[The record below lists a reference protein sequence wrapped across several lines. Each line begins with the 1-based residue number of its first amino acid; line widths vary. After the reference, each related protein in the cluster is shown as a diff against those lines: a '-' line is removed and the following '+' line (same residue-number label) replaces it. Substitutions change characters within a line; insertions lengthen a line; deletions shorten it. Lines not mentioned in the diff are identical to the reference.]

1 MSKMKIFLTKTL
13 YTFLAIVIATG
24 GFSFS
29 PATPALADDPVNPF
43 VNINTPVGVTGGRY
57 GTSFSPNA
65 TYLAV
70 SGRPAKVYKRNCG
83 ATYNEVA
90 SLSDAYGT
98 VSWDAAFSPD
108 GTYVAL
114 GLAGYP
120 YVSFYKRSGDSFSQL
135 ADPAAL
141 PPNTCTYAAWS
152 PDGTYAAFTCNS
164 NPRLIIY
171 KRSGDTFT
179 KLPDPAFLPTWRAY
193 SPSFSPDGT
202 QLAVGS
208 GESPFVV
215 IYSRSGDTFTKI
227 ADPAVLPTGNGI
239 GVAYSPTGNYLAV
252 AHWNTPFIT
261 IYSRSGSTFT
271 KLANPA
277 GLPPEGGTGVAW
289 SHDAAYLAMVSGRDA
304 PVLTM
309 YQRSVNTFTRLAN
322 PYVVPGEWSQWL
334 RFGYDSV
341 SGADFLAVPYEWGL
355 LMYSLNVVPPCDL
368 ATNAATYVS
377 GTTAQLNARLG
388 EAGSGRYNGDPAG
401 GYPNYGCALSFEYGL
416 DTGYGST
423 AVGDP
428 PKTNGTSN
436 FSSALSG
443 LSNLTTYHYRARAVT
458 AAGTAL
464 GSDMTFTTTAAP
476 PTVLSAAT
484 NSTGKVITVTF
495 SKAMSNPA
503 GKQAQFS
510 YGVNGA
516 GTWPFET
523 AALNADNTKVELTIS
538 PSYNLIAYG
547 KTVTL
552 NYTLGTITSADGGPL
567 QSFTGQA
574 VTNNMPRPPD
584 PPTVVSAVTNV
595 AGTVITVVFDKAM
608 ANPAGKQAQFKYQ
621 IGGGADQPFSVAALN
636 ADTTKIDLT
645 CSGTAIAFGNTV
657 TLLYSSG
664 TVAAADGGV
673 LASFSG
679 RAVTNN
685 MMAPPTVASAAT
697 NTEGTVIT
705 VTFSKAMA
713 DPAGKQGQFYYSIV
727 PQGNYNFT
735 AAALNVDPTRID
747 LTCETPVPNG
757 HVIRVSYGPG
767 TVTAADGGKLG
778 NFYDQNVTNNVPM
791 PGPTF
796 VSATTNTA
804 GSNITITFS
813 KDMADPTG
821 KQAQFT
827 YQVNGGAVQ
836 SFSAAALVVNQASK
850 ILLTRSGAAFTYAD
864 TITVNYTK
872 GTVLGQDGSVLQSFS
887 ARPVT
892 NAMTTPP
899 LFVSAITGQGWFGS
913 GILVT
918 FNKDMSGPT
927 KTQYKFKVNGG
938 AEQSFTNA
946 YNYGGPVLALQYTA
960 GAIVEGDTVT
970 VSYTRGTQQ
979 SYDGGVL
986 ESFTDQPVS
995 NNFGQAPALMAA
1007 SVPLPGNPMSLNF
1020 NKFMANPAGK
1030 QGQFSY
1036 KINGGTAQAF
1046 SAAVLYGADN
1056 SQIDLT
1062 STTPNIAYGD
1072 TVTVSYVKGTVAAQD
1087 GGELASFT
1095 DQPVTNPMRVP
1106 PTFQSSETNDT
1117 AIYIRILFST
1127 TGEMASATGK
1137 HGEFSYSING
1147 GGPQPFYL
1155 ATTSGRYIYLYCTT
1169 ANILPGDSVTVSYTR
1184 GSVENSVG
1192 GVLASFSNRAVTN
1205 QRLAPVVTHAAS
1217 DAAGSTITLNFS
1229 KTMSDPTGKEGE
1241 FTYKINGG
1249 SAQAFSAI
1257 TFGGGGGPP
1266 DTTQYVLTLGGT
1278 GIFSGN
1284 TVTLSYAGTVTSS
1297 GGDPLASFT
1306 DRAVINNVGSPAF
1319 VSAATDTSGTI
1330 ITITFNMD
1338 MADPSAVFEHFSY
1351 KVNGG
1356 APGFARPGLNF
1367 TDINKIDLD
1376 CSMSGLPAIAFGDT
1390 VTVKYVQGDAPNVSA
1405 ANTNLLDSF
1414 ADFQAVTNNVPDPN
1428 LKAITSFTIPLQ
1440 VGPTVINEG
1449 AHTVTV
1455 TMPSGTD
1462 RAALVPTITHTGASV
1477 SPASGVA
1484 HDFTTNPQSYTVT
1497 AANTTTQ
1504 AYAVTVNIQ
1513 AGPAARVRVETAAD
1527 GSGTVA
1533 PAQNVPSGSSITV
1546 YAISRD
1552 TSDIFIA
1559 NVAATAW
1566 SMQSVTGGVVSGN
1579 LVPAGDSK
1587 SAVFTGLLPG
1597 TGQIRA
1603 TSGALTPTN
1612 SGTQT
1617 VTPGTATQVRVETA
1631 ANGSG
1636 TLVPEQT
1643 IIKGDSITVYAI
1655 TRDVNDNFIA
1665 NVAAGMW
1672 SLENKTG
1679 GVADGDL
1686 VPAGDSKSAVFTGN
1700 ESGTARI
1707 RATSGAVTPTDSGT
1721 LTVTAGT
1728 STKIQVETAA
1738 DGSGTVV
1745 PAQGMITGSSI
1756 TVYAITRTAGDGFVA
1771 NVAADSWS
1779 LQSATGGVAA
1789 GDLVAA
1795 GDSKSATFTGHLV
1808 GTAQVRAASGAL
1820 MPTNSGT
1827 LTVVAGAASKVRVET
1842 AADGSGAVVPAQ
1854 VIVTGS
1860 SITVYSISRDA
1871 NDNFIANV
1879 AANTWS
1885 LQDKTGGV
1893 ADGDLVPAGD
1903 MKSAVFSGHTPGSA
1917 AIRATSGALA
1927 AIDSGTLTVS
1937 ASAPT
1942 QIKVETAA
1950 DGSGGLLPPQDIAA
1964 GSSVTG
1970 YAITRDA
1977 SNNFIANVAAT
1988 WSLQAITGGVVAG
2001 DLVPTGDGKSAVFTG
2016 HVPGTARIRVASGA
2030 LTPTDSGRLNV
2041 TAGAAAKVRVETAAN
2056 GSGTVAPA
2064 QYVGIGS
2071 SITMYC
2077 ITRDAGDNFVAN
2089 EAATAWSLQDKTGGV
2104 VDGDLVPAGDMK
2116 SAVFTGHVAGTARA
2130 RATSGALPATDSGT
2144 LTVTAIPPPAVTAVN
2159 PNSGQQGQTIA
2170 AVAITGTNL
2179 TGATVVDFGAGIT
2192 VNSYTVN
2199 GATQITASVTIA
2211 AGAAPGTRNIAIT
2224 TGGGTG
2230 TGNNLF
2236 TVTVPAPA
2244 PTITSVSP
2252 TSAAQGQT
2260 VTVTITGANLTGAT
2274 AVNFGAGVTVSSF
2287 TVNSPTQITVS
2298 ISIATDAAAGARN
2311 ISVTTPAGT
2320 GTWAGSFTIEQ
2331 GQSMIG
2337 TGTGSASG
2345 SGTYGSGTSTSTT
2358 TTVTPPVSLPNVH
2371 SMSAS
2376 INTTATAPGET
2387 VEVSTIVANTGNAS
2401 GTSMVRVYVNGKEAG
2416 SQPVTLAPGQS
2427 RVVKFSIPASEP
2439 GVNNITVNGVSAG
2452 SFTVQDNRVSDFIF
2466 WASSAMVILALILA
2480 VIYTWRRREGYYD

>member
-1 MSKMKIFLTKTL
+1 MKIFLTKTL
-13 YTFLAIVIATG
+13 YSFLALVIATS
-24 GFSFS
+24 GFSFN
-29 PATPALADDPVNPF
+29 PATPARADDPANPF
-43 VNINTPVGVTGGRY
+43 VNISSPVSLGGRY

-65 TYLAV
+65 AYMAV

-120 YVSFYKRSGDSFSQL
+120 YVSFYKRSGDSFNQL

-152 PDGTYAAFTCNS
+152 PDGTYAAFSCNS

-208 GESPFVV
+208 GESPFIV

-252 AHWNTPFIT
+252 AHWETPFIT

-277 GLPPEGGTGVAW
+277 GLPPGDGTGVAW
-289 SHDAAYLAMVSGRDA
+289 SHDATYLAMVSGRTA
-304 PVLTM
+304 PVLAT
-309 YQRSVNTFTRLAN
+309 YQRSGDTFSRLAS
-322 PYVVPGEWSQWL
+322 PYVVPGEWSQWV

-355 LMYSLNVVPPCDL
+355 LMYSLNVIPPCDL

-401 GYPNYGCALSFEYGL
+401 GYTNYGCALSFEYGL
-416 DTGYGST
+416 TPSYGST
-423 AVGDP
+423 AAGDP
-428 PKTNGTSN
+428 PKTNGASN

-523 AALNADNTKVELTIS
+523 AALNADSTKIELTIS

-552 NYTLGTITSADGGPL
+552 NYTLGTVTSADGGPL

-595 AGTVITVVFDKAM
+595 AGTVITVAFDKAM

-621 IGGGADQPFSVAALN
+621 IGGGADQPFSSATLD
-636 ADTTKIDLT
+636 ADTTRINLT
-645 CSGTAIAFGNTV
+645 CSGTAIAFGNIV

-735 AAALNVDPTRID
+735 AAALNPDNTKID
-747 LTCETPVPNG
+747 LMCETLVPNG

-778 NFYDQNVTNNVPM
+778 NFYDQNVTNNVPL

-836 SFSAAALVVNQASK
+836 SFSAAALVINQASK

-913 GILVT
+913 AILVT
-918 FNKDMSGPT
+918 FNRAMGGAWGK
-927 KTQYKFKVNGG
+927 QAQFKFKVNGT
-938 AEQSFTNA
+938 EKSFTA
-946 YNYGGPVLALQYTA
+946 ADNYGNESPIIYLAYTD
-960 GAIVEGDTVT
+960 GAIAAGDTVT
-970 VSYTRGTQQ
+970 ISYTRGTMED
-979 SYDGGVL
+979 YYGGVL

-995 NNFGQAPALMAA
+995 NNFGQAPVLMAA
-1007 SVPLPGNPMSLNF
+1007 TVPAPPSVGRTISLF
-1020 NKFMANPAGK
+1020 FSKFMEDPAGK

-1036 KINGGTAQAF
+1036 RINGGTAQPF
-1046 SAAVLYGADN
+1046 SAAALQSADH
-1056 SQIDLT
+1056 SVVDLT
-1062 STTPNIAYGD
+1062 CPTPYISYGD
-1072 TVTVSYVKGTVAAQD
+1072 TVTVSYVKGTVAAAD
-1087 GGELASFT
+1087 GGLLASFT
-1095 DQPVTNPMRVP
+1095 DQPVTNNMVAP
-1106 PTFQSSETNDT
+1106 PTFVSAETSDT
-1117 AIYIRILFST
+1117 ANFIHIYFSKNI
-1127 TGEMASATGK
+1127 ADPSAK
-1137 HGEFSYSING
+1137 FGEFSYSING
-1147 GGPQPFYL
+1147 GVPQPFNF
-1155 ATTSGRYIYLYCTT
+1155 ASGADKRVTLYCTT
-1169 ANILPGDSVTVSYTR
+1169 VNILPGDTVTVSYTR
-1184 GSVENSVG
+1184 GTVVGTAG
-1192 GVLASFSNRAVTN
+1192 GVLASFSNQPVTN
-1205 QRLAPVVTHAAS
+1205 KRLAPVVTHAAS

-1257 TFGGGGGPP
+1257 AYGTSGPFT
-1266 DTTQYVLTLGGT
+1266 DNTVYVLTLGGT

-1306 DRAVINNVGSPAF
+1306 NRPVINNVGSPTF
-1319 VSAATDTSGTI
+1319 VSAATNTLGAI
-1330 ITITFNMD
+1330 ITVNLGKD
-1338 MADPSAVFEHFSY
+1338 MADPLGKQDQFSY
-1351 KVNGG
+1351 TIGG
-1356 APGFARPGLNF
+1356 VPQTFAGAGPN
-1367 TDINKIDLD
+1367 TEINKIDLY
-1376 CSMSGLPAIAFGDT
+1376 CNTAVSFGDT
-1390 VTVKYVQGDAPNVSA
+1390 VQVNYTQDMGNPVLA
-1405 ANTNLLDSF
+1405 ANGNPLESF
-1414 ADFQAVTNNVPDPN
+1414 GFQAVTNNVPDTN
-1428 LKAITSFTIPLQ
+1428 LKAITAFTIPLQ

-1449 AHTVTV
+1449 AHTIAV
-1455 TMPSGTD
+1455 TMPSGTN

-1504 AYAVTVNIQ
+1504 AYTVTVNIQ

-1552 TSDIFIA
+1552 TNDIFIA

-1566 SMQSVTGGVVSGN
+1566 SLQSITGGVVSGD
-1579 LVPAGDSK
+1579 LVPAGDGK
-1587 SAVFTGLLPG
+1587 SAVLTGHIPG
-1597 TGQIRA
+1597 TAQIRA
-1603 TSGALTPTN
+1603 ASGELTPTN

-1686 VPAGDSKSAVFTGN
+1686 VPAGDSKSAVFTAN

-1728 STKIQVETAA
+1728 PTKIQVETAA

-1745 PAQGMITGSSI
+1745 LAQGLITGSSI

-1795 GDSKSATFTGHLV
+1795 GDGKSATFTGHLV
-1808 GTAQVRAASGAL
+1808 GTAEVRAASGAL
-1820 MPTNSGT
+1820 TPTNSGT

-1842 AADGSGAVVPAQ
+1842 AADGSGAEVPAQ
-1854 VIVTGS
+1854 VIVTGN

-1871 NDNFIANV
+1871 NNNFIANV
-1879 AANTWS
+1879 AAGTWT

-1903 MKSAVFSGHTPGSA
+1903 SKSAVFSGHTPGTA

-1942 QIKVETAA
+1942 QIQAETAA

-1977 SNNFIANVAAT
+1977 SNNFIANVTAT

-2001 DLVPTGDGKSAVFTG
+2001 DLVPAGDGKSAVFTG
-2016 HVPGTARIRVASGA
+2016 HVPGTARIRATSGV

-2056 GSGTVAPA
+2056 GSGTVVPA
-2064 QYVGIGS
+2064 QGVGIGS

-2116 SAVFTGHVAGTARA
+2116 SAVFTGHVAGTAKA
-2130 RATSGALPATDSGT
+2130 RATSGVLPATDSGT
-2144 LTVTAIPPPAVTAVN
+2144 LTVSAIPAPGVTSVN

-2170 AVAITGTNL
+2170 STLITGTNL
-2179 TGATVVDFGAGIT
+2179 TGATAVGFGAGIT
-2192 VNSYTVN
+2192 VNSFTVTS
-2199 GATQITASVTIA
+2199 ATQVTASITIA
-2211 AGAAPGTRNIAIT
+2211 AGAAPGTRNVSVT

-2244 PTITSVSP
+2244 PTITSVNP
-2252 TSAAQGQT
+2252 ATATRGQAL
-2260 VTVTITGANLTGAT
+2260 TVTITGTNLAGTT
-2274 AVNFGAGVTVSSF
+2274 AASFGAGVTVNSI
-2287 TVNSPTQITVS
+2287 TVNSPTQVTVS
-2298 ISIATDAAAGARN
+2298 ITIAPDAAAGART

-2320 GTWAGSFTIEQ
+2320 GTWAGSFTVEQ
-2331 GQSMIG
+2331 GNNMIG
-2337 TGTGSASG
+2337 SGTGSASG

-2358 TTVTPPVSLPNVH
+2358 TTVTPPVSLPNVKN
-2371 SMSAS
+2371 MSAS
-2376 INTTATAPGET
+2376 INTTEAIPGEM
-2387 VEVSTIVANTGNAS
+2387 VEVSTVVTNAGNAS
-2401 GTSMVRVYVNGKEAG
+2401 GTSMVRVYVNGQEADALA
-2416 SQPVTLAPGQS
+2416 VTLAPGQS
-2427 RVVKFSIPASEP
+2427 RVVKFSIPATGAGENEVT
-2439 GVNNITVNGVSAG
+2439 VNNVKAG
-2452 SFTVQDNRVSDFIF
+2452 SFTVQDNRASDVIF
-2466 WASSAMVILALILA
+2466 WASSVMVILALIMA
-2480 VIYTWRRREGYYD
+2480 VIYTWRRREGYYN